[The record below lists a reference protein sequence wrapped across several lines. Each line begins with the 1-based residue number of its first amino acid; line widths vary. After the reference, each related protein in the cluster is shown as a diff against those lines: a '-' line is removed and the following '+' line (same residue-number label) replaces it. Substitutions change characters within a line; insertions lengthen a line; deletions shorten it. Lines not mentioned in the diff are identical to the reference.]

1 MKKALQR
8 FVSGG
13 QYSEKLIEHVEQ
25 RQADILPV
33 LQGVAGSTGS
43 FLSDVTKASK
53 VSFDV
58 LKYDIYNKG
67 VPKTPQAAKD
77 VAYKLVDASGETRH
91 RFMQFITQTVTSIG
105 RDVQE
110 QSQDASA
117 TVAQSVLHAAEAK
130 A

>member
-33 LQGVAGSTGS
+33 LQGVAGKTNS
-43 FLSDVTKASK
+43 FLGDCTKASK
-53 VSFDV
+53 LSFDV

-77 VAYKLVDASGETRH
+77 VAYKLVDAIAETRH
-91 RFMQFITQTVTSIG
+91 RFLNFVTQTVSGIVKDHEG
-105 RDVQE
+105 RNDN
-110 QSQDASA
+110 
-117 TVAQSVLHAAEAK
+117 
-130 A
+130 